1 MFTKAV
7 HNVFPHFSLSLLLAV
22 LLCSGCIGRM
32 SDDLSRAVL
41 DHPDPQTVR
50 QGIPAY
56 LLLLDSLLLDDPT
69 DKKLL
74 SSAAS
79 LYALNSSLGSD
90 PVQRRRQAERAWLYG
105 RRLIE
110 SRGAEPLSELPADD
124 FVATLA
130 RFNKQDVSR
139 LYAFGVAWLAR
150 LQANE
155 EDPATLADLP
165 KVEALFARLVE
176 LDEGYQQ
183 GGPQLYL
190 GVLRLLRPPA
200 LGGAPEQGRAHLER
214 ALALSNGRHL
224 TAKVELARRYARMFY
239 DRELHDMLL
248 NEVLAADP
256 TAEGLTLF
264 NMTAQEEARALLASA
279 DDYF

>member
-1 MFTKAV
+1 MVCWTLPRFLFWF
-7 HNVFPHFSLSLLLAV
+7 FPLVV
-22 LLCSGCIGRM
+22 LLTMGGCIGRM

-41 DHPDPQTVR
+41 DHSDPQTVR

-79 LYALNSSLGSD
+79 LYALNSSLAASD

-105 RRLIE
+105 RRLIAG
-110 SRGAEPLSELPADD
+110 RGAEPLWELPADD
-124 FVATLA
+124 FAAALS
-130 RFNKQDVSR
+130 RFKKRDVPA
-139 LYAFGVAWLAR
+139 LYAFGVSWLAH
-150 LQANE
+150 LQADE
-155 EDPATLADLP
+155 QDPAALADLP

-200 LGGAPEQGRAHLER
+200 LGGVPEQGRAHLER
-214 ALALSNGRHL
+214 ALELSGGRNL
-224 TAKVELARRYARMFY
+224 RAKVELARRYARMFY
-239 DRELHDMLL
+239 DRERHDRLL

-256 TAEGLTLF
+256 VAEGLTLF
-264 NMTAQEEARALLASA
+264 NVTAQEDARALLASA